1 MLKHLCNHQVWL
13 WYLDLSQVF
22 LVSVLIWEIMS
33 NQLSRLC
40 ILNSSP
46 RNLESHL
53 GLDLSSWTSL
63 LTDRAPSHK
72 PNSPPEDTATM
83 ISIIHHAYSQ
93 ETQRGTFPKLGWI
106 LILLQN
112 RYKNYPHLSDPAY
125 RQQKKLGREPLWN
138 FRVITPLSGR
148 KFNLE
153 DFNLPFK
160 SNNGGKFIWLKLVI
174 LCCWPC
180 NIWNILPS
188 LDLFHSYWLSV
199 LFSMVGTSETE
210 NSISKD
216 SLFRMHCDLW
226 VNSGR
231 ALIWDI
237 LDSAGDKGWLRWRG
251 PRGKGPLHFWPP
263 QPTLAHFIPTSHPC
277 LAQRRL

>member
-1 MLKHLCNHQVWL
+1 MYQSFIVELATLKLERNSSFSRGKTGGKIFLGFSWSLLPYWPFLVKPGDLVHLSLQLHSSQTGPSAGGGMRYSMLKHLCNHQVWL

-46 RNLESHL
+46 RNLDSHL

-93 ETQRGTFPKLGWI
+93 ETQRGTFPKLGWF

-125 RQQKKLGREPLWN
+125 RQQKN
-138 FRVITPLSGR
+138 
-148 KFNLE
+148 
-153 DFNLPFK
+153 
-160 SNNGGKFIWLKLVI
+160 
-174 LCCWPC
+174 
-180 NIWNILPS
+180 
-188 LDLFHSYWLSV
+188 
-199 LFSMVGTSETE
+199 
-210 NSISKD
+210 
-216 SLFRMHCDLW
+216 
-226 VNSGR
+226 
-231 ALIWDI
+231 
-237 LDSAGDKGWLRWRG
+237 
-251 PRGKGPLHFWPP
+251 
-263 QPTLAHFIPTSHPC
+263 
-277 LAQRRL
+277 